1 METRHELLRNRGSRV
16 AFLTGGRPYVMLP
29 PMALRFRIA
38 PLVLPILVALLVVG
52 HTCGLAG
59 ETFAHL
65 LPVGAHEGADHDA
78 VHHSDDH
85 AGQTA
90 HVLSCE
96 TAIAQQGQTSLG
108 GAVVLAV
115 GLPRLGQEMPVAAW
129 PRLAPAPEVPH
140 QSSPLYLRHR
150 SLLI

>member
-1 METRHELLRNRGSRV
+1 MGLRI
-16 AFLTGGRPYVMLP
+16 
-29 PMALRFRIA
+29 RIA
-38 PLVLPILVALLVVG
+38 PLVLPVLVALLVVG
-52 HTCGLAG
+52 HTCSLAG

-78 VHHSDDH
+78 AHHSDDH
-85 AGQTA
+85 ASQTA

-96 TAIAQQGQTSLG
+96 TALARQGQTTLG
-108 GAVVLAV
+108 GAVILAV
-115 GLPRLGQEMPVAAW
+115 GLPRLGQETPVAAW

>member
-1 METRHELLRNRGSRV
+1 MGLRI
-16 AFLTGGRPYVMLP
+16 
-29 PMALRFRIA
+29 RIA
-38 PLVLPILVALLVVG
+38 PVVLPVLVALLVVG

-78 VHHSDDH
+78 AHDSHDH

-96 TAIAQQGQTSLG
+96 TAIAQQGPTSFG
-108 GAVVLAV
+108 GALVVAV
-115 GLPRLGQEMPVAAW
+115 GLPRLGHEAPVAAW